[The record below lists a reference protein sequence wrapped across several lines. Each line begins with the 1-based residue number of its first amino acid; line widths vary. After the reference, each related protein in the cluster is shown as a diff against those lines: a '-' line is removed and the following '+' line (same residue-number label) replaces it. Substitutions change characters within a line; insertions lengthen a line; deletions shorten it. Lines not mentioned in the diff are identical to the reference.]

1 MAFDVTVASP
11 LRQDSRHLTMHNPSA
26 VLDKARIGKFRKY
39 GDKIPPEVAL
49 IPLAVTTFGAWEEN
63 AAINLRE
70 ISKQQASNQRIDSS
84 KLLRH
89 FFERLSVVLQRE
101 NGAMLIERSP
111 LNSLPGHVDGCL

>member
-1 MAFDVTVASP
+1 MLLETHVEK
-11 LRQDSRHLTMHNPSA
+11 DSTTMGGRD
-26 VLDKARIGKFRKY
+26 LFQERFFFRK
-39 GDKIPPEVAL
+39 KEKEK
-49 IPLAVTTFGAWEEN
+49 EEN